1 MEDMNKT
8 LSDGDIDAIVE
19 KVVAKMQEIN
29 AANNQVVEVKSEQ
42 PKTKS
47 EDHGNKGFD
56 TMLKLLSLKLMG
68 RDEQDIKFDNE
79 MTGLIKNLSDRLS
92 FSTSGDIKFDCNLK

>member
-29 AANNQVVEVKSEQ
+29 AANNEVVEVKSEQ
-42 PKTKS
+42 SKTELK
-47 EDHGNKGFD
+47 DNGNKGFD
-56 TMLKLLSLKLMG
+56 TIMKMISLSNLK
-68 RDEQDIKFDNE
+68 QDIKFDDE
-79 MTGLIKNLSDRLS
+79 MMGLAKNLSDRLS
-92 FSTSGDIKFDCNLK
+92 FSVSGDIKFDCNLK